1 MTTSTLPSTR
11 RDEALRCVATVAAAL
26 REVIDGDQE
35 QGRALLSELSTD
47 QIAAVLPSLS
57 VVLGLL
63 ASVEAARLAAS

>member
-1 MTTSTLPSTR
+1 MTTQTLPN

-35 QGRALLSELSTD
+35 QGRALLSELSNG
-47 QIAAVLPSLS
+47 QIAAILPAVT

-63 ASVEAARLAAS
+63 ATVEAARKAGS